1 MENQET
7 FQEELPPVYAEVKE
21 VGQKPP
27 KNCKTC
33 GNKGIGKNNVQI
45 LIFGFGL
52 LFLSFYGLVALCK
65 DVASLFTR

>member
-7 FQEELPPVYAEVKE
+7 FQEETQPVYAEVKE
-21 VGQKPP
+21 LGEKPK

-45 LIFGFGL
+45 LVFGFGM
-52 LFLSFYGLVALCK
+52 LFLAFYGLVALCK

>member
-7 FQEELPPVYAEVKE
+7 FQEETQPVYAEVKE
-21 VGQKPP
+21 VGEKKG

-45 LIFGFGL
+45 LLFGFGL
-52 LFLSFYGLVALCK
+52 LFLSFYGLISLVK
-65 DVASLFTR
+65 DVYSLFTR